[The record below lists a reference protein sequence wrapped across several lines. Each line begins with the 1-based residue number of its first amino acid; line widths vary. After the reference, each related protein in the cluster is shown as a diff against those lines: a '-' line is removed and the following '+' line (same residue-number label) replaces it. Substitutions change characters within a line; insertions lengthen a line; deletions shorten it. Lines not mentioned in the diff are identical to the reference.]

1 MSELKSLNDLF
12 KNSIFRIPNYQRGYS
27 WGEEQLNDFWED
39 LINLPDN
46 NEHYTGMLS
55 LKELDKETDKTEL
68 NNWVNEQWLL
78 NKDYHAYQVVDGQQ
92 RLTTIIILLQ
102 AIIEFYRKNYNVK
115 DEDII
120 INDTRLTEI
129 IEQFIL
135 KEKPGSD
142 GLIKTY
148 LFGYQVDKP
157 SDDYLK
163 NKILNP
169 KYVGEINE
177 SFYTSNLDFAKQFF
191 DKKIN
196 DLYENNKDF
205 LEIEKIYRKITN
217 RFKFN
222 IYVISKNF
230 NVNVAF
236 ETMNNRGKKLSNLEL
251 LKNRLIYLT
260 SLLSL
265 PQDEEKSLI
274 DNINES
280 WKIVYSY
287 LGKDKIEKLDDDEFL
302 IAHSYIYFGYIEEI
316 RRGYSKFLLNKYFN
330 QLRIFKGIENN
341 VENIEEDLDDENE
354 YSSHAD
360 LSQKLTKKDIMDYV
374 ESLKELIP
382 YWYMLNFSMY
392 PNNILNKWLTRLKR
406 IDYNYFKP
414 LILVVLAKT
423 YISDDKKIEL
433 IKYVERFIFVNFRLS
448 GYQATYSR
456 HIYYKFTNLLYLDK
470 IDIDE
475 IINNLKNINQ
485 LSANGVID
493 LDLGVLSTVNRLF
506 KREGFYRWN
515 LIRYFL
521 FEYEQYLVE
530 KYNGVAKIIPEDYFN
545 TNKKNDKVSIEHVF
559 PQSESSDY
567 WLNIFKKYDL
577 QQRNKFRGTLG
588 NLIPLS
594 LDINRK
600 LQDDNFEEKKAR
612 YKMGSYSEMEVSNYV
627 NENNISIWDDN
638 AILLRGMEL
647 VSFLENRWEVKFKND
662 EDRKKF
668 LGLDFLITE
677 EDKNKNVIEVI
688 AKAEENKIQYTY
700 PDLQE
705 PLYIEVNGIR
715 YATGYYK
722 NGGILIKQN
731 SIIRPEVKSPDIYN
745 KIIEERSK
753 ANIKDNK
760 FIDDCFYD
768 SPSKAAYVI
777 LGINSNG
784 WTVWKNDNNI
794 SLNELV
800 GRKF

>member
-102 AIIEFYRKNYNVK
+102 SIIEFYRKKYNVK

-196 DLYENNKDF
+196 DLYENNKNF

-217 RFKFN
+217 KFKFN

-265 PQDEEKSLI
+265 PQDEEKSLM

-287 LGKDKIEKLDDDEFL
+287 LGKDKNEKLDDDEFL

-316 RRGYSKFLLNKYFN
+316 RKGYSKFLLNKYFN
-330 QLRIFKGIENN
+330 QLRIFNGIENTIEN
-341 VENIEEDLDDENE
+341 VEEDLDEENE
-354 YSSHAD
+354 YYYHVD

-392 PNNILNKWLTRLKR
+392 SNGTLNKWLTRLKR

-414 LILVVLAKT
+414 LILVALAKT

-433 IKYVERFIFVNFRLS
+433 IKYVERFIFVNFRLA
-448 GYQATYSR
+448 GYQATYNR

-470 IDIDE
+470 INIDE
-475 IINNLKNINQ
+475 IINSLKNINQ

-493 LDLGVLSTVNRLF
+493 LDLGILSTVNRLF

-612 YKMGSYSEMEVSNYV
+612 YKIGSYSEMEVSNYV
-627 NENNISIWDDN
+627 NENNISIWNDN

-647 VSFLENRWEVKFKND
+647 VSFLEKRWEVKFKND

-688 AKAEENKIQYTY
+688 AKTEENKIQYTY

-753 ANIKDNK
+753 VNIKDNK
-760 FIDDCFYD
+760 FIEDYFYD

-784 WTVWKNDNNI
+784 WTVWKNENNI

>member
-1 MSELKSLNDLF
+1 MGELKSLNDLL

-217 RFKFN
+217 KFKFN

-360 LSQKLTKKDIMDYV
+360 LTQKLTKKDIMDYV

-392 PNNILNKWLTRLKR
+392 PNDILNKWLTRLKR

-456 HIYYKFTNLLYLDK
+456 HI
-470 IDIDE
+470 
-475 IINNLKNINQ
+475 
-485 LSANGVID
+485 
-493 LDLGVLSTVNRLF
+493 
-506 KREGFYRWN
+506 
-515 LIRYFL
+515 
-521 FEYEQYLVE
+521 
-530 KYNGVAKIIPEDYFN
+530 
-545 TNKKNDKVSIEHVF
+545 
-559 PQSESSDY
+559 
-567 WLNIFKKYDL
+567 
-577 QQRNKFRGTLG
+577 
-588 NLIPLS
+588 
-594 LDINRK
+594 
-600 LQDDNFEEKKAR
+600 
-612 YKMGSYSEMEVSNYV
+612 
-627 NENNISIWDDN
+627 
-638 AILLRGMEL
+638 
-647 VSFLENRWEVKFKND
+647 
-662 EDRKKF
+662 
-668 LGLDFLITE
+668 
-677 EDKNKNVIEVI
+677 
-688 AKAEENKIQYTY
+688 
-700 PDLQE
+700 
-705 PLYIEVNGIR
+705 
-715 YATGYYK
+715 
-722 NGGILIKQN
+722 
-731 SIIRPEVKSPDIYN
+731 
-745 KIIEERSK
+745 
-753 ANIKDNK
+753 
-760 FIDDCFYD
+760 
-768 SPSKAAYVI
+768 
-777 LGINSNG
+777 
-784 WTVWKNDNNI
+784 
-794 SLNELV
+794 
-800 GRKF
+800 

>member
-68 NNWVNEQWLL
+68 NNWINEQWLL

-102 AIIEFYRKNYNVK
+102 SIIEFYRKNYNVK

-196 DLYENNKDF
+196 DLYENNKNF

-217 RFKFN
+217 KFKFN

-265 PQDEEKSLI
+265 PQDEEKSLM

-280 WKIVYSY
+280 WKIIYSY
-287 LGKDKIEKLDDDEFL
+287 LGKDKNEKLDDDEFL

-316 RRGYSKFLLNKYFN
+316 RKGYSKFLLNKYFN
-330 QLRIFKGIENN
+330 QLRIFNGIENTIEN
-341 VENIEEDLDDENE
+341 VEEDLDEENE
-354 YSSHAD
+354 YYYHVD

-392 PNNILNKWLTRLKR
+392 SNDTLNKWLTRLKR

-414 LILVVLAKT
+414 LILVALAKT

-470 IDIDE
+470 INIDE
-475 IINNLKNINQ
+475 TINSLKNINQ

-493 LDLGVLSTVNRLF
+493 LDLGILSTVNRLF

-612 YKMGSYSEMEVSNYV
+612 YKIGSYSEMEVSNYV
-627 NENNISIWDDN
+627 NGNNISIWDDN

-647 VSFLENRWEVKFKND
+647 VSFLEKRWEVKFKND

-688 AKAEENKIQYTY
+688 AKTEENKIQYTY

-722 NGGILIKQN
+722 NGGILIKKN

-760 FIDDCFYD
+760 FIEDYFYD

-784 WTVWKNDNNI
+784 WTVWKNENNI

>member
-68 NNWVNEQWLL
+68 NNWINEQWLL

-102 AIIEFYRKNYNVK
+102 SIIEFYRKNYNVK

-196 DLYENNKDF
+196 DLYENNKNF

-217 RFKFN
+217 KFKFN

-265 PQDEEKSLI
+265 PQDEEKSLM

-280 WKIVYSY
+280 WKIIYSY
-287 LGKDKIEKLDDDEFL
+287 LGKDKNEKLDDDEFL

-316 RRGYSKFLLNKYFN
+316 RKGYSKFLLNKYFN
-330 QLRIFKGIENN
+330 QLRIFNGIENTIEN
-341 VENIEEDLDDENE
+341 VEEDLDEENE
-354 YSSHAD
+354 YYYHVD

-392 PNNILNKWLTRLKR
+392 SNGTLNKWLTRLKR

-414 LILVVLAKT
+414 LILVALAKT

-433 IKYVERFIFVNFRLS
+433 IKYVERFIFVNFRLA
-448 GYQATYSR
+448 GYQATYNR

-470 IDIDE
+470 INIDE
-475 IINNLKNINQ
+475 IINSLKNINQ

-493 LDLGVLSTVNRLF
+493 LDLGILSTVNRLF

-530 KYNGVAKIIPEDYFN
+530 KFNGVAKIIPEDYFN

-612 YKMGSYSEMEVSNYV
+612 YKIGSYSEMEVSNYV

-647 VSFLENRWEVKFKND
+647 VSFLEKKWEVKFKND

-688 AKAEENKIQYTY
+688 AKTEENKIQYTY

-760 FIDDCFYD
+760 FIEDYFYD

-777 LGINSNG
+777 LGTNSNG
-784 WTVWKNDNNI
+784 WTVWKNENNI

>member
-68 NNWVNEQWLL
+68 NNWINEQWLL

-102 AIIEFYRKNYNVK
+102 SIIEFYRKNYNVK

-196 DLYENNKDF
+196 DLYENNKNF
-205 LEIEKIYRKITN
+205 LEIDKIYRKITN
-217 RFKFN
+217 KFKFN

-265 PQDEEKSLI
+265 PQDEEKSLM

-280 WKIVYSY
+280 WKIIYSY
-287 LGKDKIEKLDDDEFL
+287 LGKDKNEKLDDDEFL

-316 RRGYSKFLLNKYFN
+316 RKGYSKFLLNKYFN
-330 QLRIFKGIENN
+330 QLRIFNGIENTIEN
-341 VENIEEDLDDENE
+341 VEEDLDEENE
-354 YSSHAD
+354 YYYHVD

-392 PNNILNKWLTRLKR
+392 SNDTLNKWLTRLKR

-414 LILVVLAKT
+414 LILVALAKT

-470 IDIDE
+470 INIDE
-475 IINNLKNINQ
+475 TINSLKNINQ

-493 LDLGVLSTVNRLF
+493 LDLGILSTVNRLF

-612 YKMGSYSEMEVSNYV
+612 YKIGSYSEMEVSNYV

-647 VSFLENRWEVKFKND
+647 VSFLEKRWEVKFKND

-688 AKAEENKIQYTY
+688 AKTEENKIQYTY

-722 NGGILIKQN
+722 NGGILIRQN

-760 FIDDCFYD
+760 FIEDYFYD

-784 WTVWKNDNNI
+784 WTVWKNANNV

-800 GRKF
+800 GRKN

>member
-68 NNWVNEQWLL
+68 NNWINEQWLL

-102 AIIEFYRKNYNVK
+102 SIIEFYRKNYNVK
-115 DEDII
+115 NEDII

-196 DLYENNKDF
+196 DLYENNKNF

-217 RFKFN
+217 KFKFN

-265 PQDEEKSLI
+265 PQDEEKSLM

-280 WKIVYSY
+280 WKIIYSY
-287 LGKDKIEKLDDDEFL
+287 LGKKKKKKLDDDEFL

-316 RRGYSKFLLNKYFN
+316 RKGYSKFLLNKYFN
-330 QLRIFKGIENN
+330 QLRIFNGIENTIEN
-341 VENIEEDLDDENE
+341 VEEDLDEENE
-354 YSSHAD
+354 YYYHVD

-392 PNNILNKWLTRLKR
+392 SNGTLNKWLTRLKR

-414 LILVVLAKT
+414 LILVALAKT

-433 IKYVERFIFVNFRLS
+433 IKYVERFIFVNFRLA
-448 GYQATYSR
+448 GYQATYNR

-470 IDIDE
+470 INIDE
-475 IINNLKNINQ
+475 IINSLKNINQ

-493 LDLGVLSTVNRLF
+493 LDLGILSTVNRLF

-612 YKMGSYSEMEVSNYV
+612 YKIGSYSEMEVSNYV

-647 VSFLENRWEVKFKND
+647 VSFLEKRWEVKFKND

-688 AKAEENKIQYTY
+688 AKTEENKIQYTY

-753 ANIKDNK
+753 VNIKDNK
-760 FIDDCFYD
+760 FIEDYFYD

-784 WTVWKNDNNI
+784 WTVWKNENNI

>member
-1 MSELKSLNDLF
+1 M
-12 KNSIFRIPNYQRGYS
+12 
-27 WGEEQLNDFWED
+27 
-39 LINLPDN
+39 
-46 NEHYTGMLS
+46 
-55 LKELDKETDKTEL
+55 
-68 NNWVNEQWLL
+68 
-78 NKDYHAYQVVDGQQ
+78 
-92 RLTTIIILLQ
+92 
-102 AIIEFYRKNYNVK
+102 
-115 DEDII
+115 
-120 INDTRLTEI
+120 
-129 IEQFIL
+129 
-135 KEKPGSD
+135 
-142 GLIKTY
+142 
-148 LFGYQVDKP
+148 
-157 SDDYLK
+157 
-163 NKILNP
+163 
-169 KYVGEINE
+169 
-177 SFYTSNLDFAKQFF
+177 
-191 DKKIN
+191 
-196 DLYENNKDF
+196 
-205 LEIEKIYRKITN
+205 
-217 RFKFN
+217 
-222 IYVISKNF
+222 
-230 NVNVAF
+230 
-236 ETMNNRGKKLSNLEL
+236 
-251 LKNRLIYLT
+251 
-260 SLLSL
+260 
-265 PQDEEKSLI
+265 
-274 DNINES
+274 
-280 WKIVYSY
+280 
-287 LGKDKIEKLDDDEFL
+287 
-302 IAHSYIYFGYIEEI
+302 
-316 RRGYSKFLLNKYFN
+316 
-330 QLRIFKGIENN
+330 
-341 VENIEEDLDDENE
+341 
-354 YSSHAD
+354 
-360 LSQKLTKKDIMDYV
+360 
-374 ESLKELIP
+374 
-382 YWYMLNFSMY
+382 
-392 PNNILNKWLTRLKR
+392 
-406 IDYNYFKP
+406 
-414 LILVVLAKT
+414 
-423 YISDDKKIEL
+423 
-433 IKYVERFIFVNFRLS
+433 NFRLS

-470 IDIDE
+470 INIDE
-475 IINNLKNINQ
+475 IINSLKNINQ

-493 LDLGVLSTVNRLF
+493 LDLGILSTVNRLF

-612 YKMGSYSEMEVSNYV
+612 YKIGSYSEMEVSNYV

-647 VSFLENRWEVKFKND
+647 VSFLEKRWEVKFKND

-688 AKAEENKIQYTY
+688 AKTEENKIQYTY

-753 ANIKDNK
+753 VNIKDNK
-760 FIDDCFYD
+760 FIEDYFYD

-784 WTVWKNDNNI
+784 WTVWKNENNI

>member
-55 LKELDKETDKTEL
+55 LKELDKETDKKEL

-102 AIIEFYRKNYNVK
+102 SIIEFCRKNYNVK
-115 DEDII
+115 DENII

-196 DLYENNKDF
+196 DLYENNKNF

-217 RFKFN
+217 KFKFN

-392 PNNILNKWLTRLKR
+392 PNDILNKWLTRLKR

-530 KYNGVAKIIPEDYFN
+530 KFNGVAKIIPEDYFN

-612 YKMGSYSEMEVSNYV
+612 YKIGSYSEMEVSNYV

-638 AILLRGMEL
+638 AILSRGMEL
-647 VSFLENRWEVKFKND
+647 VSFLEKRWEVKFKND

-753 ANIKDNK
+753 TNIKDNK
-760 FIDDCFYD
+760 FIEDCFYD

-784 WTVWKNDNNI
+784 WTVWKNENNI

-800 GRKF
+800 GRKN

>member
-55 LKELDKETDKTEL
+55 LKELDKETDKKEL

-102 AIIEFYRKNYNVK
+102 SIIEFYRKNYNAK
-115 DEDII
+115 DEGII

-217 RFKFN
+217 KFKFN

-265 PQDEEKSLI
+265 PQDEEKSLM

-287 LGKDKIEKLDDDEFL
+287 LGKDKNEKLDDDEFL

-316 RRGYSKFLLNKYFN
+316 RKGYSKFLLNKYFN
-330 QLRIFKGIENN
+330 QLRIFNGIENTIEN
-341 VENIEEDLDDENE
+341 VEEDLDEENE
-354 YSSHAD
+354 YYYHVD

-392 PNNILNKWLTRLKR
+392 SNGTLNKWLTRLKR

-414 LILVVLAKT
+414 LILVALAKT

-433 IKYVERFIFVNFRLS
+433 IKYVERFIFVNFRLA

-470 IDIDE
+470 INIDE
-475 IINNLKNINQ
+475 IINSLKNINQ

-493 LDLGVLSTVNRLF
+493 LDLGILSTVNRLF

-530 KYNGVAKIIPEDYFN
+530 KFNGVAKIIPEDYFN

-612 YKMGSYSEMEVSNYV
+612 YKIGSYSEMEVSNYV

-638 AILLRGMEL
+638 AILLRGMGL

-688 AKAEENKIQYTY
+688 AKVEENKIQYTY

-705 PLYIEVNGIR
+705 PLYIEMNGIR

-731 SIIRPEVKSPDIYN
+731 SMIKPEIKSPDIYN
-745 KIIEERSK
+745 KIKEERSK
-753 ANIKDNK
+753 ANIQDNK
-760 FIDDCFYD
+760 FIEDYFYD

-784 WTVWKNDNNI
+784 WTVWKNENNI

-800 GRKF
+800 GRK

>member
-55 LKELDKETDKTEL
+55 LKELDKETDKEEL
-68 NNWVNEQWLL
+68 NNWINEQWLL

-92 RLTTIIILLQ
+92 RLTTFIILLQ
-102 AIIEFYRKNYNVK
+102 SIIEFYRKKYNVK

-196 DLYENNKDF
+196 DLYENNKNF

-217 RFKFN
+217 KFKFN

-265 PQDEEKSLI
+265 PQDEEKSLM

-287 LGKDKIEKLDDDEFL
+287 LGKDKNEKLDDDEFL

-316 RRGYSKFLLNKYFN
+316 RKGYSKFLLNKYFN
-330 QLRIFKGIENN
+330 QLRIFNGIENTIEN
-341 VENIEEDLDDENE
+341 VEEDLDEENE
-354 YSSHAD
+354 YYYHVD

-392 PNNILNKWLTRLKR
+392 SNGTLNKWLTRLKR

-414 LILVVLAKT
+414 LILVALAKT

-433 IKYVERFIFVNFRLS
+433 IKYVERFIFVNFRLA
-448 GYQATYSR
+448 GYQATYNR

-470 IDIDE
+470 INIDE
-475 IINNLKNINQ
+475 IINSLKNINQ

-493 LDLGVLSTVNRLF
+493 LDLGILSTVNRLF

-612 YKMGSYSEMEVSNYV
+612 YKIGSYSEMEVSNYV
-627 NENNISIWDDN
+627 NENNISIWNDN

-647 VSFLENRWEVKFKND
+647 VSFLEKRWEVKFKND

-688 AKAEENKIQYTY
+688 AKTEENKIQYTY

-753 ANIKDNK
+753 VNIKDNK
-760 FIDDCFYD
+760 FIEDYFYD

-784 WTVWKNDNNI
+784 WTVWKNENNI

>member
-55 LKELDKETDKTEL
+55 LKELDKETDKEEL
-68 NNWVNEQWLL
+68 NNWINEQWLL

-92 RLTTIIILLQ
+92 RLTTFIILLQ
-102 AIIEFYRKNYNVK
+102 SIIEFYRKKYNVK

-135 KEKPGSD
+135 KEKPGSS

-196 DLYENNKDF
+196 DLYENNKNF

-217 RFKFN
+217 KFKFN

-236 ETMNNRGKKLSNLEL
+236 ETMNNQKKKLSNLEL

-265 PQDEEKSLI
+265 PQDEEKSLM

-287 LGKDKIEKLDDDEFL
+287 LGKDKNEKLDDDEFL

-316 RRGYSKFLLNKYFN
+316 RKGYSKFLLNKYFN
-330 QLRIFKGIENN
+330 QLRIFNGIENTIEN
-341 VENIEEDLDDENE
+341 VEEDLDEENE
-354 YSSHAD
+354 YYYHVD

-392 PNNILNKWLTRLKR
+392 SNGTLNKWLTRLKR

-414 LILVVLAKT
+414 LILVALAKT

-433 IKYVERFIFVNFRLS
+433 IKYVERFIFVNFRLA
-448 GYQATYSR
+448 GYQATYNR

-475 IINNLKNINQ
+475 IINSLKNINQ

-493 LDLGVLSTVNRLF
+493 LDLGILSTVNRLF

-612 YKMGSYSEMEVSNYV
+612 YKIGSYSEMEVSNYV

-647 VSFLENRWEVKFKND
+647 VSFLEKRWEVKFKND

-688 AKAEENKIQYTY
+688 AKTEENKIQYTY

-722 NGGILIKQN
+722 NGGILIKQS

-753 ANIKDNK
+753 VNIKDNK
-760 FIDDCFYD
+760 FIEDYFYD

-784 WTVWKNDNNI
+784 WTVWKNENNI

-800 GRKF
+800 GRKI

>member
-68 NNWVNEQWLL
+68 NNWINEQWLL

-102 AIIEFYRKNYNVK
+102 SIIEFYRKNYNVK

-196 DLYENNKDF
+196 DLYENNKNF

-217 RFKFN
+217 KFKFN

-265 PQDEEKSLI
+265 PQDEEKSLM

-280 WKIVYSY
+280 WKIIYSY
-287 LGKDKIEKLDDDEFL
+287 LGKDKNEKLDDDEFL

-316 RRGYSKFLLNKYFN
+316 RKGYSKFLLNKYFN
-330 QLRIFKGIENN
+330 QLRIFNGIENTIEN
-341 VENIEEDLDDENE
+341 VEEDLDEENE
-354 YSSHAD
+354 YYYHVD

-392 PNNILNKWLTRLKR
+392 SNDTLNKWLTRLKR

-414 LILVVLAKT
+414 LILVALAKT

-470 IDIDE
+470 INIDE
-475 IINNLKNINQ
+475 TINSLKNINQ

-493 LDLGVLSTVNRLF
+493 LDLGILSTVNRLF

-612 YKMGSYSEMEVSNYV
+612 YKIGSYSEMEVSNYV

-647 VSFLENRWEVKFKND
+647 VSFLEKRWEVKFKND

-688 AKAEENKIQYTY
+688 AKTEENKIQYTY

-722 NGGILIKQN
+722 NGGILIRQN

-760 FIDDCFYD
+760 FIEDYFYD

-784 WTVWKNDNNI
+784 WTVWKNANNV

-800 GRKF
+800 GRKN